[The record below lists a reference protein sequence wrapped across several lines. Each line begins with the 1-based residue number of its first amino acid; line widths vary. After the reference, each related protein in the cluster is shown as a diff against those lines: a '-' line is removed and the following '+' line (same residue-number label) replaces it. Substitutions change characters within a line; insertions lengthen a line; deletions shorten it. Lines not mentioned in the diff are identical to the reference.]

1 MNGLPRVDELLED
14 PGVPEQTRSVARVG
28 AELYAQAS
36 AAGISTRLI
45 GSLAVQLRCPR
56 FRRLAPALGRRPSQD
71 VDLMSYSAHER
82 ALESM
87 FTTSNWTLH
96 PAVRHSREY
105 GVKRLIFTPPE
116 GDAKVDIFLDDL
128 VMAHTV
134 PFRGRL
140 ELSEPTV
147 SLVDL
152 TLSKLQIHELTRNDL
167 IDLVI
172 ILAEHDLD
180 DGSDGIDVGYLTGL
194 LARDWGF
201 SYSATANLRAV
212 RDATRDLDALDSDT
226 AEVVRERADEL
237 IAAIDA
243 EPKSSRWKM
252 RARLGTRVRWYEDVQ
267 EVM

>member
-1 MNGLPRVDELLED
+1 VNGLPRVDELLED
-14 PGVPEQTRSVARVG
+14 PDVPEQTRSVARVG
-28 AELYAQAS
+28 AELYEQAS
-36 AAGISTRLI
+36 SAGISARLI

-71 VDLMSYSAHER
+71 VDLVSYSAHER
-82 ALESM
+82 AIESM
-87 FTTSNWTLH
+87 FATSRWTLH
-96 PAVRHSREY
+96 PGVRHSREY
-105 GVKRLIFTPPE
+105 GVKRLIYTAPD
-116 GDAKVDIFLDDL
+116 GGAKVDIFLDDL

-134 PFRGRL
+134 PFKGRL

-172 ILAEHDLD
+172 LLAEHDFD
-180 DGSDGIDVGYLTGL
+180 DGSEGIDVGYLTAL

-212 RDATRDLDALDSDT
+212 RDAAGDLEGLDADT
-226 AEVVRERADEL
+226 AALVADRADAL
-237 IAAIDA
+237 TAAIDA
-243 EPKSSRWKM
+243 EPKSSRWRM

-267 EVM
+267 EVT